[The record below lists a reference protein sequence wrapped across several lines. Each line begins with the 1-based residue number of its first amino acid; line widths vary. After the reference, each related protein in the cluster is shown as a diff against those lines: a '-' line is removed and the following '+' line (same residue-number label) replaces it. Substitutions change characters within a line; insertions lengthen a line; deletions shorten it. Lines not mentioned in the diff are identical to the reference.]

1 MNIIFFMHQCLNVNI
16 CNCFVLSDFHEI
28 FTKAL
33 DWECYSLFWEIFA
46 HFWIRV
52 HDNLG
57 ILRYV
62 SRYAFDIPVH
72 WANSVNFRSIVH
84 LLSFRAVFYLLVN
97 FYLTSLDN

>member
-46 HFWIRV
+46 HFWMGMGLIFCPKIG
-52 HDNLG
+52 LG
-57 ILRYV
+57 KSLTALGFEKV
-62 SRYAFDIPVH
+62 SLFQIVRFVQGEQEE
-72 WANSVNFRSIVH
+72 NF
-84 LLSFRAVFYLLVN
+84 
-97 FYLTSLDN
+97 